1 MCTSVQVHL
10 RVSALVCAR
19 IVSVH
24 RCVAALVCAHAVL
37 AANRVPK
44 KIEMFID

>member
-1 MCTSVQVHL
+1 MLLH
-10 RVSALVCAR
+10 VSALVCECICAC

-37 AANRVPK
+37 VATRVPK
-44 KIEMFID
+44 KK